1 MWELKSHFY
10 YIEIVLSPEEKRHD
24 VELIQIKGLFQNIPC
39 ENRKEPRDLI
49 TIISP
54 TVEAHEDFHR
64 NGYAILQ
71 FLEEKISE
79 DLIKSHIQNIK
90 TPYVFFAQDIY
101 KFDEIDAN
109 FHRMIREGEFQ
120 NADVIS
126 GAFQVKKNKFFK
138 IRKKFGLII
147 NLNAVGRDV

>member
-1 MWELKSHFY
+1 M
-10 YIEIVLSPEEKRHD
+10 
-24 VELIQIKGLFQNIPC
+24 LFSID
-39 ENRKEPRDLI
+39 K
-49 TIISP
+49 
-54 TVEAHEDFHR
+54 
-64 NGYAILQ
+64 Q

-126 GAFQVKKNKFFK
+126 GAFQV
-138 IRKKFGLII
+138 RK
-147 NLNAVGRDV
+147 